1 MKSSANP
8 HIFNVMIFSHF
19 SQGMSANYMM
29 LPLKDTSLSIYM
41 FSFKI
46 RDNKDLSVYNRTMK
60 TGLKFLIALI
70 HCRVR
75 CYFLQCQRKSSTA
88 NHYASFDFISCYG
101 NTNSQLTLWR
111 FVSFTTAAT
120 TTTAITAMLQ
130 NTAQR
135 KTSSTPLKKRR

>member
-29 LPLKDTSLSIYM
+29 LLLKDTSLSICM
-41 FSFKI
+41 STFKI

-60 TGLKFLIALI
+60 TGLKFLVALI